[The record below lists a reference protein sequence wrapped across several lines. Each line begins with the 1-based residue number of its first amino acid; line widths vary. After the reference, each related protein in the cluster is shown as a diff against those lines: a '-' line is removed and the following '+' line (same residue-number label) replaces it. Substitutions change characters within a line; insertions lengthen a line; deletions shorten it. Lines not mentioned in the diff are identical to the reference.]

1 MNENYR
7 KFHSGRFGAQ
17 AEPIHIE
24 YDTKIEGA
32 KGVEPSTK
40 KKTVMNEDQLAYQE
54 DIKKGLSIPGMEG
67 E

>member
-7 KFHSGRFGAQ
+7 KFYSGRFGEQ
-17 AEPIHIE
+17 AEPINIE
-24 YDTKIEGA
+24 FDTQIEKT
-32 KGVEPSTK
+32 KGVTSSGK
-40 KKTVMNEDQLAYQE
+40 KKSNMNEDQLAYQE